1 MLADIYSAN
10 GQTAVALHHLDQV
23 MSIADSTENKAAMA
37 EGALNL
43 GLLFNKDGAERNL
56 KKSAEMI

>member
-10 GQTAVALHHLDQV
+10 GQTAVAQHHLDEV
-23 MSIADSTENKAAMA
+23 MEIAISTSNKAAEA

-43 GLLFNKDGAERNL
+43 GLLYNKDGPERNP
-56 KKSAEMI
+56 KKSADYL